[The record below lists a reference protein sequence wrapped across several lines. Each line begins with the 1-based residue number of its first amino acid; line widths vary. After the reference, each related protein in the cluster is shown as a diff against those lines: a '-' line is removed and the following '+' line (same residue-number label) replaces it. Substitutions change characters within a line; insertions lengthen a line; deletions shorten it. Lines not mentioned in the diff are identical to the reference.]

1 MSHSTHR
8 KNISYPKDLFDSNV
22 RLSAR
27 PRQILCHGGRTDGV
41 SSTSNEHEGG
51 EPLLCCSGI
60 LVSTLLLLVIGD
72 GLPGHPR

>member
-27 PRQILCHGGRTDGV
+27 PRQILCHDGRTCTDGV
-41 SSTSNEHEGG
+41 SSNEHEGG
-51 EPLLCCSGI
+51 DPLL
-60 LVSTLLLLVIGD
+60 
-72 GLPGHPR
+72 